1 MGWSGVEWSGV
12 EWSGV
17 EWGGVEW
24 SRVGWS
30 GVEWSGVEESGVE
43 CNAAAHLDALLPECC
58 EAVQSLGV
66 VHVAKGL
73 PDQFQNDILEL
84 L

>member
-1 MGWSGVEWSGV
+1 MQRPATPLVLKPGVAPLTIHRVEWSGV
-12 EWSGV
+12 ECG
-17 EWGGVEW
+17 
-24 SRVGWS
+24 
-30 GVEWSGVEESGVE
+30 
-43 CNAAAHLDALLPECC
+43 AAAHLDGLLPECC

-66 VHVAKGL
+66 VHVTKGL